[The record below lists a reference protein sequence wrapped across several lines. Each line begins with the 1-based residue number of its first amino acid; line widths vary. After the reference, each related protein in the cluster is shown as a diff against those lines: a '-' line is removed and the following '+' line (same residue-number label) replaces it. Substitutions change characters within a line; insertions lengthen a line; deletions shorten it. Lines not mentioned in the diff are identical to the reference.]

1 VFIDAV
7 QFFKPRSS
15 FPTFRRFFLC
25 KEWKAFVKTI
35 LHRDSQQ
42 TLAASGLRND
52 NYFFPVTTIVS
63 FQWFRVVVVVGC
75 CSLVWA

>member
-1 VFIDAV
+1 MAKTKG
-7 QFFKPRSS
+7 QFALYSTGIPYVVRGE
-15 FPTFRRFFLC
+15 PVCQIVGEVYR
-25 KEWKAFVKTI
+25 V
-35 LHRDSQQ
+35 
-42 TLAASGLRND
+42 LRND